1 MSDSTLLPCGLN
13 PTAKNSWVGSISSL
27 SAIGDLANT
36 EKPEEIQSES
46 LLPLI
51 ATDSK
56 GGGSRDMA
64 YNEWNLASTRCGV
77 PLELRTIR
85 TKTHKCTFELITGAG
100 ELYDLAN
107 DPLEQDNLYEDAGAA
122 KVRKELE
129 DMMRAR
135 PGKVLNAFADPVGAA

>member
-1 MSDSTLLPCGLN
+1 TLDLAA
-13 PTAKNSWVGSISSL
+13 TFY
-27 SAIGDLANT
+27 DLANT

-51 ATDSK
+51 AN
-56 GGGSRDMA
+56 GGSRDMA

-85 TKTHKCTFELITGAG
+85 TKTHKCTFELISGAG

-107 DPLEQDNLYEDAGAA
+107 DPLEQDNLYEDSGAA

-135 PGKVLNAFADPVGAA
+135 PGKVLNTFADPVGAA